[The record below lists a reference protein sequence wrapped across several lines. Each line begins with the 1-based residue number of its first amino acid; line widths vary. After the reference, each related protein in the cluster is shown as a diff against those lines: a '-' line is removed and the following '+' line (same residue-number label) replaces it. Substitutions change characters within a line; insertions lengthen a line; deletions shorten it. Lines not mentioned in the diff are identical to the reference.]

1 MEKNKVLAK
10 KRLRVPTQKMK
21 DLNSPPLNEK
31 SGCVAFVRWEDGYT
45 GKIFKGSD
53 ILARDEA
60 PVQLQDLRSGDLVL
74 AKWSDGK
81 FYKATIE
88 YVSGE
93 DQAKLPKGHPTPQES
108 FLNMLK
114 GDEPSDIT
122 SGSDTIIID
131 RSPLSE
137 HGEKIPSLNPSP
149 DGGHATGRNT
159 AGPPPY
165 GSAKGGT
172 IGPSL
177 YRGNTPSPSPY
188 SLNTSGPSPGGGHT
202 PSPSPYSLNTSG
214 PSPGG
219 GHAASPSA
227 YSLNTIGPSPYRGH
241 TPSPSPY
248 SLNTSGPSP
257 GGGHTP
263 SPSLYDLNTSGPSPG
278 GGHTPS
284 PSLYDLNTS
293 GPSPGGGHTPSPSPY
308 SLNTSGPSPGG
319 GHTPSPS
326 LYDLNTSAPSPG
338 GGHTPSPSPY
348 SLNTSGPS
356 PGGGHTPSPS
366 LYSLN
371 TSGPSPGG
379 GHTPSPSPYSLNTSG
394 PSPGRG
400 HAARPQE
407 NAWTPCQDCKG
418 EFERILQEKR
428 RIDEVISRIDP
439 GQVREL
445 QTLCDLIGERHCGS
459 PASPSGQQ
467 ELFPGS
473 GIFISS
479 FRLAAMNHAS
489 KPNCMRLFHALFDH
503 FFTVEECQN
512 AVPFGRPGNNPSGK
526 QGKQVLDRKKV
537 DGILTYVLRCA
548 TLPDW
553 EPIEEAKLKK
563 AFVNKCRARAGSKE

>member
-1 MEKNKVLAK
+1 MPKRMEKNKVLAK

-21 DLNSPPLNEK
+21 DLSSPPPNEQ

-60 PVQLQDLRSGDLVL
+60 PVQLQDLRSGDPVL

-81 FYKATIE
+81 FYKATVE
-88 YVSGE
+88 YISGE

-108 FLNMLK
+108 FLNILK

-149 DGGHATGRNT
+149 DGGLATGRNT

-172 IGPSL
+172 IGPS
-177 YRGNTPSPSPY
+177 
-188 SLNTSGPSPGGGHT
+188 
-202 PSPSPYSLNTSG
+202 
-214 PSPGG
+214 
-219 GHAASPSA
+219 
-227 YSLNTIGPSPYRGH
+227 PYR
-241 TPSPSPY
+241 
-248 SLNTSGPSP
+248 
-257 GGGHTP
+257 GHTP

-319 GHTPSPS
+319 GHAASPSAYSLNTIGPSP
-326 LYDLNTSAPSPG
+326 YR
-338 GGHTPSPSPY
+338 GHAPSPSPY

-366 LYSLN
+366 LYDLN

-379 GHTPSPSPYSLNTSG
+379 GDTPSPL
-394 PSPGRG
+394 
-400 HAARPQE
+400 
-407 NAWTPCQDCKG
+407 
-418 EFERILQEKR
+418 
-428 RIDEVISRIDP
+428 
-439 GQVREL
+439 
-445 QTLCDLIGERHCGS
+445 
-459 PASPSGQQ
+459 
-467 ELFPGS
+467 
-473 GIFISS
+473 
-479 FRLAAMNHAS
+479 
-489 KPNCMRLFHALFDH
+489 LFHALFDH

-526 QGKQVLDRKKV
+526 EGKQVLDRKKV

-563 AFVNKCRARAGSKE
+563 AFVNKCRAIAGSKE